1 MASASMKDIK
11 RRMKS
16 VESTMKITK
25 AMELVA
31 SSKLRRAKERAE
43 QNREF
48 FTTLY
53 ETMSEIATTTKQ
65 FDSQY
70 THARPVKTSCCVVIA
85 GERGLAGGYNA
96 NVLKAA
102 DAQMEGK
109 HARVIAIGKKAA
121 EHYQRSTHR
130 MIGSYVGVC
139 EGMTLPDTYEMA
151 NAILA
156 LYRKGKIDELYVA
169 YTNFV
174 TALNQEPAVLKLLP
188 IDFGGTEER
197 SRDLVEYD
205 PSPQAVFDEIVPMFL
220 AGMLYGAV
228 VESFASEQGARRT
241 AMESASENASELVDR
256 LGLLYNRA
264 RQSTITQEIT
274 EIVGGAQ
281 ALE

>member
-1 MASASMKDIK
+1 MANASMKDIK

-43 QNREF
+43 KNRAF

-53 ETMSEIATTTKQ
+53 ETMADIATETKD

-70 THARPVKTSCCVVIA
+70 TRSRPVKTSCYVVIA

-96 NVLKAA
+96 NVLKLA
-102 DAQMEGK
+102 DSRMEGK
-109 HARVIAIGKKAA
+109 RAHVIAVGKKAA
-121 EHYQRSTHR
+121 EHYQRSSHR

-139 EGMTLPDTYEMA
+139 EDMTLTDTFEMA
-151 NAILA
+151 NAMLE
-156 LYRKGKIDELYVA
+156 LYKKGEIDELYVA

-174 TALNQEPAVLKLLP
+174 TALSQEPAVLKILP
-188 IDFGGTEER
+188 IDFGGKNKPKL
-197 SRDLVEYD
+197 DLINYD
-205 PSPQAVFDEIVPMFL
+205 PSPEAAFDEIVPEFV

-241 AMESASENASELVDR
+241 AMESASDNASDLVDR
-256 LGLLYNRA
+256 LSLMYNRA
-264 RQSTITQEIT
+264 RQSTITQELT
-274 EIVGGAQ
+274 EIVGGAE
-281 ALE
+281 ALK

>member
-1 MASASMKDIK
+1 MANASMKEI
-11 RRMKS
+11 RHRMKS
-16 VESTMKITK
+16 VESTMKITR

-43 QNREF
+43 KNRKF

-53 ETMSEIATTTKQ
+53 ETMSDIVTTTEK

-70 THARPVKTSCCVVIA
+70 TRTRPVRTSCCVVIA

-102 DAQMEGK
+102 DAQMAGK
-109 HARVIAIGKKAA
+109 RSHVIAIGKKAA
-121 EHYQRSTHR
+121 EHYQRSSHR
-130 MIGSYVGVC
+130 MIGSYVNVC
-139 EGMTLPDTYEMA
+139 EDMTLSDTFEMA
-151 NAILA
+151 NAILF
-156 LYRKGKIDELYVA
+156 LYQKGEIDELYVA

-174 TALNQEPAVLKLLP
+174 TALSQVPALLKVLP
-188 IDFGGTEER
+188 IDFGGKEYHQ
-197 SRDLVEYD
+197 DLVTYD
-205 PSPQAVFDEIVPMFL
+205 PSPQVVFDEIVPIFL

-241 AMESASENASELVDR
+241 AMESASDNASELVER
-256 LGLLYNRA
+256 LELLYNRA

-274 EIVGGAQ
+274 EIVSGAQ
-281 ALE
+281 ALK

>member
-1 MASASMKDIK
+1 MANASMKDIK
-11 RRMKS
+11 RRIKS
-16 VESTMKITK
+16 VESTKKITK

-43 QNREF
+43 KNRTF

-53 ETMSEIATTTKQ
+53 ETMVEIATKTEH
-65 FDSQY
+65 FDSEY
-70 THARPVKTSCCVVIA
+70 TRTRPVKTSCCVVIA
-85 GERGLAGGYNA
+85 GERGLAGGYNS
-96 NVLKAA
+96 NVLKLA

-109 HARVIAIGKKAA
+109 RSRVIAIGKKAA

-139 EGMTLPDTYEMA
+139 EDMTLSDTFEMA
-151 NAILA
+151 KAILA
-156 LYRKGKIDELYVA
+156 LYQKGEIDELYVV

-174 TALNQEPAVLKLLP
+174 TALAQEPAVLKLLP
-188 IDFGGTEER
+188 IDFGGAGEEGL
-197 SRDLVEYD
+197 DLVEYD

-241 AMESASENASELVDR
+241 AMESASDNASELVDA
-256 LGLLYNRA
+256 LNLMYNRA

-274 EIVGGAQ
+274 EIVGGAE
-281 ALE
+281 ALK

>member
-1 MASASMKDIK
+1 MANASMKDIK
-11 RRMKS
+11 RRIKS
-16 VESTMKITK
+16 VESTKKITK

-43 QNREF
+43 KNRTF

-53 ETMSEIATTTKQ
+53 ETMAEIATKTEH
-65 FDSQY
+65 FDSEY
-70 THARPVKTSCCVVIA
+70 TRTRPVKTSCCVVIA
-85 GERGLAGGYNA
+85 GERGLAGGYNS
-96 NVLKAA
+96 NVLKLA

-109 HARVIAIGKKAA
+109 RSRVIAIGKKAA

-139 EGMTLPDTYEMA
+139 EDMTLSDTFEMA
-151 NAILA
+151 KAILA
-156 LYRKGKIDELYVA
+156 LYQKGEIDELYVV

-174 TALNQEPAVLKLLP
+174 TALAQEPAVLKLLP
-188 IDFGGTEER
+188 IDFGGAGEEGL
-197 SRDLVEYD
+197 DLVEYD

-241 AMESASENASELVDR
+241 AMESASDNASELVDA
-256 LGLLYNRA
+256 LNLMYNRA

-274 EIVGGAQ
+274 EIVGGAE
-281 ALE
+281 ALK

>member
-1 MASASMKDIK
+1 MANASMKDIK
-11 RRMKS
+11 RRIKS
-16 VESTMKITK
+16 VESTKKITK

-43 QNREF
+43 KNRTF

-53 ETMSEIATTTKQ
+53 ETMAEIATKTEH
-65 FDSQY
+65 FDSEY
-70 THARPVKTSCCVVIA
+70 TRTRPVKTSCCVVIA
-85 GERGLAGGYNA
+85 GERGLAGGYNS
-96 NVLKAA
+96 NVLKLA

-109 HARVIAIGKKAA
+109 RSRVIAIGKKAA

-139 EGMTLPDTYEMA
+139 EDMTLSDTFEMA
-151 NAILA
+151 KAILA
-156 LYRKGKIDELYVA
+156 LYQKGEIDELYVV

-174 TALNQEPAVLKLLP
+174 TALAQEPAVLKLLP
-188 IDFGGTEER
+188 IDFGGAGER
-197 SRDLVEYD
+197 GLDLVEYD

-241 AMESASENASELVDR
+241 AMESASDNASELVDA
-256 LGLLYNRA
+256 LNLMYNRA

-274 EIVGGAQ
+274 EIVGGAE
-281 ALE
+281 ALK

>member
-1 MASASMKDIK
+1 MANASMKDIK

-43 QNREF
+43 KNRAF

-53 ETMSEIATTTKQ
+53 ETMANIATETRG
-65 FDSQY
+65 FDSKY
-70 THARPVKTSCCVVIA
+70 TRSRPVKMSCYVVIA

-96 NVLKAA
+96 NVLKLA
-102 DAQMEGK
+102 DNQMEGK
-109 HARVIAIGKKAA
+109 RAHVIAIGKKAA
-121 EHYQRSTHR
+121 EHYQRSNHR

-139 EGMTLPDTYEMA
+139 EDMTLTETFEMA
-151 NAILA
+151 SVILA
-156 LYRKGKIDELYVA
+156 LYQKGEIDELFVA

-174 TALNQEPAVLKLLP
+174 TALSQEPAVLKILP
-188 IDFGGTEER
+188 IDFGGKEKTGP
-197 SRDLVEYD
+197 DLVRYD
-205 PSPQAVFDEIVPMFL
+205 PSPEAVFDEIVPEFL

-241 AMESASENASELVDR
+241 AMESASDNASDLVDR
-256 LGLLYNRA
+256 LSLMYNRA

-274 EIVGGAQ
+274 EIVGGAE
-281 ALE
+281 ALK